1 MAKTAV
7 IKLPDGDRTPF
18 LRGIMVQSL
27 MNSGLPFNEAYN
39 LSQIIRDDL
48 QDISDIS
55 TSELRKRVSKLLLDN
70 HGPEIRA
77 NYENRPTAEADIIV
91 HTPTRSEPF
100 SVGILAHSLETCTV
114 EPEAALEGA
123 RQVYTR
129 LLKTGHREIDH
140 KTLRKLIY
148 LCLREHCSTDSAD
161 RYLSWRRF
169 ENSGDPLIIL
179 IGGATGSG
187 KSTISSEVAY
197 RMDIARIQSTDVM
210 REIIRAYLTPQAV
223 PTLKYS
229 SFDAWQGLPTT
240 PQEYNGKGENRV
252 ITGFLSQFTTMKP
265 ALQATIHRAAKE
277 REDLILEG
285 VHIAPQL
292 LDLEEARTKGIVV
305 PVMLAT
311 MERSALRKQLKRR
324 GRETTE
330 RKASRYLDALDD
342 IWEMQS
348 YLLSEADN
356 SGIPIITNWHIDST
370 IREILNIVMAKI
382 MKRYPPGTGDEA
394 QPWQQ

>member
-7 IKLPDGDRTPF
+7 IKLPGGDRTPF
-18 LRGIMVQSL
+18 LRGILVQSL
-27 MNSGLPFNEAYN
+27 MKSGLAFDDAYS
-39 LSQIIRDDL
+39 LSQSIRDSLQNTVEITTDDL
-48 QDISDIS
+48 
-55 TSELRKRVSKLLLDN
+55 RMRVGKLLSERY
-70 HGPEIRA
+70 GPEQLA
-77 NYENRPTAEADIIV
+77 CYENRPADEADIIV

-114 EPEAALEGA
+114 EPQVALEGA
-123 RQVYTR
+123 RQVYTS

-140 KTLRKLIY
+140 KTLRRLIY
-148 LCLREHCSTDSAD
+148 QCLKDHCSEASAD

-179 IGGATGSG
+179 IGGATGAG

-223 PTLKYS
+223 PTLSYS
-229 SFDAWQGLPTT
+229 SFEAWRGLPET
-240 PQEYNGKGENRV
+240 PTEHRSEGENPV

-265 ALQATIHRAAKE
+265 ALEATIQRAVVE
-277 REDLILEG
+277 RDDLILEG
-285 VHIAPQL
+285 VHVAPQL
-292 LDLEEARTKGIVV
+292 LELQEARSQGLVV
-305 PVMLAT
+305 PLMLAT

-324 GRETTE
+324 GREATR
-330 RKASRYLDALDD
+330 RKASRYLDGLDD
-342 IWEMQS
+342 IWELQS

-356 SGIPIITNWHIDST
+356 SGIPIITNLHIDTT
-370 IREILNIVMAKI
+370 IREILNIIMAKI
-382 MKRYPPGTGDEA
+382 MKRYPPHASEP
-394 QPWQQ
+394 PWNP

>member
-27 MNSGLPFNEAYN
+27 MNSGLPFNEAYS

-114 EPEAALEGA
+114 EPDVALEGA
-123 RQVYTR
+123 RQEYTR

-229 SFDAWQGLPTT
+229 SFEAWQGLPTT
-240 PQEYNGKGENRV
+240 PQEYNGKGENPV

-265 ALQATIHRAAKE
+265 ALQATLHRAAKE

-292 LDLEEARTKGIVV
+292 LDLEEARTSGIVV

-356 SGIPIITNWHIDST
+356 SGIPIITNWHIDTT

-382 MKRYPPGTGDEA
+382 MKRYPPGTGDEP